1 MHRLQTLPATLPG
14 GLHQHRAAAAGN
26 PAGRLNLMRV
36 PLSKIARPGWG
47 IAFDTRGNSA
57 DLSALSLP
65 ERVCVPL
72 QQHIGSA
79 ATPVVKPGDRVL
91 TGQPLARAAANR
103 LGAAVHAPLA
113 GRVQAIARQPGPGR
127 TGLAVSIESDGTDER
142 WPGYTAHRDPL
153 RLSTSA
159 LRSAVVQGGIVG
171 LGGATFPAGVKL
183 NRGSGVDTL
192 ILNGVECEPVIS
204 CDDALMR
211 TDVDAMLLGAQIM
224 LRILEADSCIV
235 ALKDGMAD
243 ALQTVT
249 TALQTLADDRFS
261 IAILPPVYP
270 AGGEA
275 QLIELLTG
283 REIPAGGLPWD
294 SGAICQNVAT
304 AAAVAH
310 LLRSGEPLI
319 SRIVTVTGA
328 VVAPAN
334 FRVRIGTP
342 ISHLIAAAG
351 GYTDTSSRQ
360 LIMGGPMMGI
370 ELPDDSL
377 PVVKATNCIYVPTI
391 DELPATAA
399 ELPCIRCGDCATACP
414 AHLMPQLLLQAQAT
428 SDTERMQSL
437 GLQDCIEC
445 GCCDYVC
452 PSKIPLTRRFVAAK
466 QELWDIAFEKRRAAK
481 ARERIAARTTRQ
493 QRQQQEQAD
502 QLAAQTHNVSDTD
515 TAHQKLQ
522 ELLQR
527 TGADREDPS

>member
-1 MHRLQTLPATLPG
+1 M
-14 GLHQHRAAAAGN
+14 
-26 PAGRLNLMRV
+26 NLVRV
-36 PLSKIARPGWG
+36 PVSRIAQPEWG

-57 DLSALSLP
+57 DLINLP
-65 ERVCVPL
+65 LPHRVCVPL
-72 QQHIGSA
+72 QQHTGSA
-79 ATPVVKPGDRVL
+79 ATPLVKPGDRVL
-91 TGQPLARAAANR
+91 TGQPLAETAANR
-103 LGAAVHAPLA
+103 LGASVHAPLA
-113 GRVQAIARQPGPGR
+113 GWIQAIAPQPAPGR
-127 TGLAVSIESDGTDER
+127 VGLAVSIESDGTDER
-142 WPGYTAHRDPL
+142 WPGYKAHRDPL

-159 LRSAVVQGGIVG
+159 LRSAVIQGGIVG

-211 TDVDAMLLGAQIM
+211 TDADAMLLGAQIM

-235 ALKDGMAD
+235 ALKDGMPA

-249 TALQTLADDRFS
+249 AALQELADDRFS
-261 IAILPPVYP
+261 IATLPPVYP

-310 LLRSGEPLI
+310 LLQKGEPLI
-319 SRIVTVTGA
+319 SRIVTVAGA
-328 VVAPAN
+328 VAAPGN

-342 ISHLIAAAG
+342 VSQVIAAAG
-351 GYTDTSSRQ
+351 GHTNASSRQ

-370 ELPDDSL
+370 ELADDSL
-377 PVVKATNCIYVPTI
+377 PVVKATNCIYVPCSN
-391 DELPATAA
+391 DLPTAAA

-414 AHLMPQLLLQAQAT
+414 VHLMPQLLLQAQAT
-428 SDTERMQSL
+428 SATERMQTL

-452 PSKIPLTRRFVAAK
+452 PSKIPLTSRFVAAK
-466 QELWDIAFEKRRAAK
+466 QELWEIAFEKRRAAK
-481 ARERIAARTTRQ
+481 ARERIAARETRL
-493 QRQQQEQAD
+493 QRQQQEQAN

-515 TAHQKLQ
+515 TAHHELQ
-522 ELLQR
+522 ELLKR
-527 TGADREDPS
+527 TGADQDDQS